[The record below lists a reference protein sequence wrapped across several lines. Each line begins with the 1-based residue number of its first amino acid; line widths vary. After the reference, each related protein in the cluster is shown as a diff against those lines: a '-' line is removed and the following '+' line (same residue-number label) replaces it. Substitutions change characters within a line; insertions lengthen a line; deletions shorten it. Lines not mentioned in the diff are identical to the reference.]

1 MSPERAPGL
10 WRALVARCTPAAATP
25 EDAAIGEVYAL
36 LLVGGAPLLAVF
48 TVADLLKGRRDPS
61 YWREIPVNFGA
72 FAALAAMAL
81 ARDLPRA
88 ARGLGLALPLTA
100 VAISDQAAAGA
111 GGLAPALLT
120 ANSAVL
126 ASWHPRGEGI
136 GAALTTL
143 AMLGPALTA
152 RPSAGRAGVDGGP
165 RPSLQRW
172 GVTILTGLIAGRAA
186 RTLRELPY
194 RGA

>member
-1 MSPERAPGL
+1 MSREHAPGP
-10 WRALVARCTPAAATP
+10 WKALVARCTPAAPTP

-36 LLVGGAPLLAVF
+36 MLAGGAPLLLVF
-48 TVADLLKGRRDPS
+48 TLADLLKGRRDRS
-61 YWREIPVNFGA
+61 YWREIPVNLGA
-72 FAALAAMAL
+72 FGALAAMAM

-126 ASWHPRGEGI
+126 ASWHPRGDGI
-136 GAALTTL
+136 AAALTTL
-143 AMLGPALTA
+143 AMLGPAWLA
-152 RPSAGRAGVDGGP
+152 RPSPGRARAGRKGGV
-165 RPSLQRW
+165 SLQRW
-172 GVTILTGLIAGRAA
+172 GVTLLSGLVAGRAA
-186 RTLRELPY
+186 RALRERQP
-194 RGA
+194 G